1 MSAPRQIIPG
11 ATYMISRRCSQR
23 QFLLKPS
30 AYVTQVFLYCL
41 AVAAERT
48 GMLIHAVTVMSNHYH
63 LVATDPE
70 GRLPEFCAWLHEFVA
85 KALNAHYGRWENF
98 WAPEPTSYVRLL
110 GAADVLAKT
119 IYTLANP
126 VAAGLVAR
134 GNDWP
139 GIRIFSPGRRR
150 IRRPAGF
157 FRWNGP
163 TPEVATLNI
172 VAPPIGLSSD
182 EAYRRVRDE
191 VERHEADLR
200 RQRASAGLGFL
211 GVAGVRAQE
220 TTDVPTAPEPRRE
233 LSPTIACRNKWQR
246 IEALHRCKEFVR
258 RYREA
263 LRAWTSSLATVL
275 FPPGTYQMARRYAV
289 PIAPS

>member
-1 MSAPRQIIPG
+1 
-11 ATYMISRRCSQR
+11 MISRRCSQR

-30 AYVTQVFLYCL
+30 AYVSQVFLYCL

-63 LVATDPE
+63 LVATDPQ
-70 GRLPEFCAWLHEFVA
+70 GRLPEFCGWLHEFVA

-110 GAADVLAKT
+110 GAADVLEKT

-134 GNDWP
+134 GREWP
-139 GIRIFSPGRRR
+139 GIRIFSPGTRR
-150 IRRPAGF
+150 IKRPAGF
-157 FRWNGP
+157 FRANGP

-172 VAPPIGLSSD
+172 VPPPIDLPAN
-182 EAYRRVRDE
+182 EAYRRICDE
-191 VERHEADLR
+191 VERHEAEIR
-200 RQRASAGLGFL
+200 RQFREAGRSFL
-211 GVAGVRAQE
+211 GVAGVLAQA
-220 TTDVPTAPEPRRE
+220 TTDKPTTPEPRRE

-246 IEALHRCKEFVR
+246 IEALHRCKQFLR

-263 LRAWTSSLATVL
+263 LRAWTASLTPVL

-289 PIAPS
+289 PIAPT